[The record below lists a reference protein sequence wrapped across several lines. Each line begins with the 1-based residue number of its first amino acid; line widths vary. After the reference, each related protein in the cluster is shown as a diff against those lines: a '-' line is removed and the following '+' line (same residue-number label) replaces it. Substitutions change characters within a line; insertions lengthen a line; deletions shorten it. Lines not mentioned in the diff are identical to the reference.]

1 MNGIM
6 LSLSGKYGHFKR
18 PETCNNPCTY
28 SYMHKCGFIGLM
40 GAVLGIERTEMVE
53 ITPRLCDDLLYGIQV
68 INPVIKDAVGFTK
81 RKSTSSSFFGAGRRF
96 QEVIKNPSYKIFLA
110 LANTRSEKLFEE
122 FTELLKSNRSRYPVY
137 FGIASCPCN
146 FKNVTSIEVS
156 EKLSGTV
163 ELSTVFSSKHS
174 MESIPENTEL
184 IFERVP
190 THQIDSLYT
199 VDKMV
204 ETVCPS
210 VPIMVSGEYYTVNGE
225 LPIWMM

>member
-1 MNGIM
+1 M

-18 PETCNNPCTY
+18 PETSNNPCTY
-28 SYMHKCGFIGLM
+28 SYMHKCAFVGLM
-40 GAVLGIERTEMVE
+40 GAVLGIDRTKMLE
-53 ITPRLCDDLLYGIQV
+53 IAPMLYDDLLYGIQV
-68 INPVIKDAVGFTK
+68 LNPVIKEAVGFTK
-81 RKSTSSSFFGAGRRF
+81 RKVPPRTFFQAGQRF
-96 QEVIKNPSYKIFLA
+96 QEVLKNPSYKIFLA
-110 LANTRSEKLFEE
+110 LTGTRSEKLFDE
-122 FTELLKSNRSRYPVY
+122 FTELLQNNKSLYPVY

-204 ETVCPS
+204 ETACPA
-210 VPIMVSGEYYTVNGE
+210 VPITVSGEYYTVNGE
-225 LPIWMM
+225 LPVWMM